1 MDHRSDSTFF
11 LMVVILITGGLFAPI
26 VGFWFNLATDDVLF
40 VLQNPLVKDT
50 SLKGLLAVVTSPGH
64 IYGEIQPIPYLSLI
78 HI

>member
-26 VGFWFNLATDDVLF
+26 VGFGFNLATDDVLF
-40 VLQNPLVKDT
+40 VLQNPLVKD
-50 SLKGLLAVVTSPGH
+50 
-64 IYGEIQPIPYLSLI
+64 LSLI